1 MAVPEILAGILLVGL
16 VVKFKRKT
24 PIYWVLVILGT
35 YGVFKYFN
43 RFEHLTGEAKTKRMA
58 EIEKD
63 ITYLKS
69 VGITESSENE
79 AMKRLLAERDRIN
92 PPTPAQ
98 IKAKRMAEIE
108 KDIRYLKSV
117 GITEESDNE
126 TMKKLLVERDSLNPP
141 SPEQIKA
148 KRLAQIEKDITYLKS
163 VGLTETSDN
172 ETMKRLVAERTG
184 LTTAS
189 LVSLGGPAPAAAPEK
204 PIPWSLCSIEKRGV
218 L

>member
-1 MAVPEILAGILLVGL
+1 MAVPEILAGILLVAV

-24 PIYWVLVILGT
+24 PIYWVLVILGA

-43 RFEHLTGEAKTKRMA
+43 RFEHLTGEARTKRLA

-69 VGITESSENE
+69 VGINESS
-79 AMKRLLAERDRIN
+79 
-92 PPTPAQ
+92 
-98 IKAKRMAEIE
+98 
-108 KDIRYLKSV
+108 S
-117 GITEESDNE
+117 NE
-126 TMKKLLVERDSLNPP
+126 TMKKLLAERNTLNPP
-141 SPEQIKA
+141 AAVSSADQKT
-148 KRLAQIEKDITYLKS
+148 KRLAEIEKDITYLKS

-172 ETMKRLVAERTG
+172 ETMKKLVAERN
-184 LTTAS
+184 S
-189 LVSLGGPAPAAAPEK
+189 LNAPAPPPAAPVAVSAPTPAPAKVPEK

>member
-1 MAVPEILAGILLVGL
+1 MAVPELLLGLLLVAL

-24 PIYWVLVILGT
+24 PVYLVLVILGA
-35 YGVFKYFN
+35 YAVIKYFN
-43 RFEHLTGEAKTKRMA
+43 RFEHLTGEAKTKRLA

-79 AMKRLLAERDRIN
+79 TMKKLLAERN
-92 PPTPAQ
+92 TLNAPAPLSSDQ
-98 IKAKRMAEIE
+98 QKAKRMAE
-108 KDIRYLKSV
+108 
-117 GITEESDNE
+117 
-126 TMKKLLVERDSLNPP
+126 
-141 SPEQIKA
+141 
-148 KRLAQIEKDITYLKS
+148 IEKDITYLKS

-172 ETMKRLVAERTG
+172 ETMKKLVAERRS
-184 LTTAS
+184 LTTAAPS
-189 LVSLGGPAPAAAPEK
+189 VPPPAAIKAPEPAKVPEK